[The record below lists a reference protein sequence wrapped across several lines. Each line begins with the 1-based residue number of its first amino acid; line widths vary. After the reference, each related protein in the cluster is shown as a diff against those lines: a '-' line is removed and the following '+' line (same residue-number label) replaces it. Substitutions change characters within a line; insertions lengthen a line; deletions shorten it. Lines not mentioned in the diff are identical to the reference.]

1 MREQAVFAQ
10 MVVGYSPL
18 VNAKREVI
26 GQHLTLFPSRA
37 EAPVD
42 VAALMSVL
50 EEVCPARS
58 ALSPGM
64 APVTT
69 VLNPTSEA
77 WIDALLGSRLPPH
90 LGLSVPAFLAEEAAR
105 SQAIQGFAAQ
115 GGSLVLSGRMAGEVA
130 PELKG
135 LFRLA
140 LVDAQDD
147 ELGLLREPT
156 AGPRPLPT
164 LFDRVPSQSEAL
176 RALEQADVLGLVG
189 WPPSDGLDAVPVAP
203 KSSKGVNPSIKTII
217 DLMNMV
223 EREESV
229 DHMERTLKGD
239 PALALKLL
247 QLINS
252 PAFGLRVE
260 VTSFRHAMMLL
271 GHNRLKRWLALLL
284 ASSLGSEGA
293 APLLY
298 LSVRRGFL
306 MEELAQAA
314 GQEDLRGEMFICGM
328 FSVLDR
334 LMSQSFAEL
343 LEFVPMPARVQ
354 VSLLGNGGPYEG
366 HLRLLDAIE
375 TASLMDLRE
384 SSEKLLLSAG
394 DLSRATLTALALAQE
409 LSI

>member
-1 MREQAVFAQ
+1 MKEQAVFAR

-18 VNAKREVI
+18 VNVKREVI
-26 GQHLTLFPSRA
+26 GQHLTLFPLGGDA
-37 EAPVD
+37 TVD
-42 VAALMSVL
+42 VPALVAVL
-50 EEVCPARS
+50 EQACPARG
-58 ALSPGM
+58 ALSSAM
-64 APVTT
+64 APIST

-77 WIDALLGSRLPPH
+77 WIDGLLEGRLPPH
-90 LGLSVPAFLAEEAAR
+90 LGLAVPAFLAGEAERGEVIRKFSAR
-105 SQAIQGFAAQ
+105 

-130 PELKG
+130 PDQRD
-135 LFRLA
+135 LFRMA

-147 ELGLLREPT
+147 ELGMMRSPA

-164 LFDRVPSQSEAL
+164 LFDRIGSQSEAIH
-176 RALEQADVLGLVG
+176 ALERADVLGLVG
-189 WPPSDGLDAVPVAP
+189 WPAP
-203 KSSKGVNPSIKTII
+203 NGREAPLPGTKGSKGINPSIKTII
-217 DLMNMV
+217 DLMGMV
-223 EREESV
+223 DREESV
-229 DHMERTLKGD
+229 DKMEHALKGA

-260 VTSFRHAMMLL
+260 VTSFRHALMLL

-284 ASSLGSEGA
+284 TSSLGSEGS

-306 MEELAQAA
+306 MEELAQVA

-334 LMSQSFAEL
+334 LMNQSFAEL
-343 LEFVPMPARVQ
+343 LEFVPMPARVP

-366 HLRLLDAIE
+366 HLRLLEAIE
-375 TASLMDLRE
+375 SASLMDLRE
-384 SSEKLLLSAG
+384 SSEKLMLSAA

>member
-1 MREQAVFAQ
+1 MKEQAVFAQ

-26 GQHLTLFPSRA
+26 GQHLTLFPLRPDS
-37 EAPVD
+37 PVD
-42 VAALMSVL
+42 VAALMAVL
-50 EEVCPARS
+50 DEACPARG
-58 ALSPGM
+58 ALSPTM
-64 APVTT
+64 APVST

-77 WIDALLGSRLPPH
+77 WIDGLLGARLAPH
-90 LGLSVPAFLAEEAAR
+90 LGLSVPAFLAEEADR
-105 SQAIQGFAAQ
+105 EQAIQGFASR

-130 PELKG
+130 SEVEG
-135 LFRLA
+135 LFRMA

-147 ELGLLREPT
+147 ELGMMRPT
-156 AGPRPLPT
+156 SAGPRPLPT
-164 LFDRVPSQSEAL
+164 LFDRVPSQGEAL
-176 RALEQADVLGLVG
+176 QALEQADVLGLVG
-189 WPPSDGLDAVPVAP
+189 WPPPDGLESPPPA
-203 KSSKGVNPSIKTII
+203 SQGSKGVNPSIKTII

-223 EREESV
+223 EREDSV
-229 DHMERTLKGD
+229 DNMERSLKGD
-239 PALALKLL
+239 PALAMKLL

-284 ASSLGSEGA
+284 ASSLGSEGS

-306 MEELAQAA
+306 MEELAQVA

-334 LMSQSFAEL
+334 LMNQSFAEL

-366 HLRLLDAIE
+366 HLRLLEAIE
-375 TASLMDLRE
+375 SASLMDLRE